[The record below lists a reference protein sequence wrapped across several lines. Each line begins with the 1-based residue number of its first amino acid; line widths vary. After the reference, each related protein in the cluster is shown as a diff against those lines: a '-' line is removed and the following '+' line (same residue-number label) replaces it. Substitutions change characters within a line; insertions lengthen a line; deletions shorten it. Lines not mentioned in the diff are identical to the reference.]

1 MINKIVCV
9 HSVHYTR
16 SVCVLYA
23 AYTIDTQYNMAFN
36 MEHIVLVNVM
46 CLLLFSLRFCIHTS
60 FWRVLKV
67 IPCLLL
73 ISILHGAQHSTKIK
87 VKVCRK
93 QREKMMQSKRFRNE
107 NGNVD
112 LMLQRMRSCL
122 KGRQKYIIFFSGCW
136 NISKHFKWYIK

>member
-16 SVCVLYA
+16 SVCILYA
-23 AYTIDTQYNMAFN
+23 VYTIDTQYNMAFN

-46 CLLLFSLRFCIHTS
+46 CLLLFSLRFCIHIS

-73 ISILHGAQHSTKIK
+73 ISILHRSTAQYKNQSKSVQK
-87 VKVCRK
+87 AEG
-93 QREKMMQSKRFRNE
+93 EKMMQSKRFRNE

-122 KGRQKYIIFFSGCW
+122 KGRQKYIFFSPAAGTSLSTL
-136 NISKHFKWYIK
+136 NGI